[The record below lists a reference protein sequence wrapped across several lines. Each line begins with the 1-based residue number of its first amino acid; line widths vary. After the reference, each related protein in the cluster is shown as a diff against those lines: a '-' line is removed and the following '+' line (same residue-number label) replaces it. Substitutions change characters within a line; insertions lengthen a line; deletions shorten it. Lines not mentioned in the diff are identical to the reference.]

1 MLTAMRQWLVGALF
15 FRRPDAAVRRRRWWS
30 NRRGH
35 RFDLTSFLHAGANV
49 ITVAAANGPYA

>member
-1 MLTAMRQWLVGALF
+1 MRQWLVGALF

-49 ITVAAANGPYA
+49 TTVAAANGPYA